1 MSLSLR
7 WVGREQAEIVGRVRA
22 LCYSPLAK
30 NIPDYQ
36 KYLAAD
42 ERVPADDLL
51 LAERDGAALGTAT
64 AYPMTMW
71 VRGGPV
77 ACQGVAFVGTIKTHR
92 RSARTSADDPGIAT
106 ALMRETLRRARDRG
120 QVVSALMPFRATFYE
135 HFGYGLVERRNLWTI
150 PLSVL
155 PHGPADGFAF
165 IEGDADEPRRACR
178 QRMVEAGQCDIERPA
193 GSWLHHTKQE
203 DDGWTVADQP
213 GGPGSPMN
221 SWAHFDQEKVN
232 GKDHLKVY
240 DLACDS
246 PAALR
251 RLLCFFATLRDQY
264 WAVQF
269 ALPAD
274 LPINLWL
281 REPQLPHRLVNH
293 DTAGLQPQTR
303 MQIRVL
309 DHAAFLGAMRT
320 LPANVRGA
328 ATVAVAE
335 TEGHVSRLRFE
346 VADGQAMA
354 TPTTAEADVECT
366 DRTWASVVAGDVSA
380 STAARMGL
388 IKVARA
394 EALIALDAFAAGP
407 APFCN
412 EYF

>member
-7 WVGREQAEIVGRVRA
+7 WVGREHAEVVGRVRA
-22 LCYSPLAK
+22 ECYAPIAK
-30 NIPDYQ
+30 SITDYQ
-36 KYLAAD
+36 KHLTVD

-77 ACQGVAFVGTIKTHR
+77 ACQGVAYVGTIKTHR
-92 RSARTSADDPGIAT
+92 RSARASADDPGIAT

-135 HFGYGLVERRNLWTI
+135 HFGYGLVERRHLWTI

-165 IEGDADEPRRACR
+165 VEGDADEPRRACR
-178 QRMVEAGQCDIERPA
+178 QRMVELGHCDIERSA
-193 GSWLHHTKQE
+193 GSWRHHTKQE
-203 DDGWTVADQP
+203 DEGWTVADQP
-213 GGPGSPMN
+213 GGPGTPVH
-221 SWAHFDQEKVN
+221 SWAHFEQEKVN

-240 DLACDS
+240 DLAYES

-264 WAVQF
+264 WAVQV

-293 DTAGLQPQTR
+293 DTAGMQPQTR
-303 MQIRVL
+303 MQVRVL
-309 DHAAFLGAMRT
+309 DHAAFVGAMRA
-320 LPANVRGA
+320 LPVSVKGA
-328 ATVAVAE
+328 ATVAIAE
-335 TEGHVSRLRFE
+335 TEGHVSRLRIE
-346 VADGQAMA
+346 VVDGRATA
-354 TPTTAEADVECT
+354 TPTTATPDVECT
-366 DRTWASVVAGDVSA
+366 DRAWANVVTGDVSA
-380 STAARMGL
+380 SAAARMGL
-388 IKVARA
+388 ITVPRA
-394 EALIALDAFAAGP
+394 EALAVLDGLAVGP